1 MYSTFL
7 ENTNIAGDVITRVM
21 YSNGII
27 TNTIT
32 LPREYFGP
40 VRIQNLQIVLY
51 DMFGRVLDLNNS
63 DFSFSLKLT
72 NLYNL

>member
-7 ENTNIAGDVITRVM
+7 ENTNIAGDVIARVM
-21 YSNGII
+21 YNDGII
-27 TNTIT
+27 TNINT

-63 DFSFSLKLT
+63 DFSFSLKLV